1 MRLGLL
7 SKVWNL
13 ATAER
18 HRWPL
23 WLAVTLGLGAGLYF
37 ALPME
42 PPGWTGWTAVLVALA
57 LGIAAAFAPRA
68 GMVLAL
74 LAALALGFAAAKL
87 REEQV
92 AAPFLPRTMT
102 LHLTGRVLASDPA
115 PRGTRLVVD
124 DLRSG
129 GFAGF
134 VPGRARITVMKGG
147 ENFHAGDGISLTAR
161 LLPPPAPSEPGDS
174 DFGRDLYFQRIGAVG
189 FAYGGPIPAPLASS
203 PGPFLRLSAGVENLR
218 QEMTARIRAGSS

>member
-1 MRLGLL
+1 M
-7 SKVWNL
+7 
-13 ATAER
+13 
-18 HRWPL
+18 
-23 WLAVTLGLGAGLYF
+23 LGLGAALYF
-37 ALPME
+37 LLPTE
-42 PPGWTGWTAVLVALA
+42 PPAWIAWAAALA
-57 LGIAAAFAPRA
+57 ALAAGVAAAFASRA

-74 LAALALGFAAAKL
+74 LAALALGFAAAKF
-87 REEQV
+87 REERV
-92 AAPFLPRTMT
+92 AAPVLSHELT

-115 PRGTRLVVD
+115 PRGVRLVVD

-147 ENFHAGDGISLTAR
+147 EAFHAGDGISLTAR

-189 FAYGGPIPAPLASS
+189 FAYGAPIPRHWRRRRPRRRVFPQA
-203 PGPFLRLSAGVENLR
+203 
-218 QEMTARIRAGSS
+218 